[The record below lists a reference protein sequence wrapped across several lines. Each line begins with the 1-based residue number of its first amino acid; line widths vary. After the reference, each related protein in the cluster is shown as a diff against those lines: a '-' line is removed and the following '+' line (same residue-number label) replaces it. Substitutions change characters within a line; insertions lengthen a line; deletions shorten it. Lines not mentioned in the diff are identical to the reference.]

1 MRTDWP
7 FGPAL
12 EKARISAGL
21 SVRAAARR
29 TNRAI
34 SSGRWY
40 QLESGIQKAKGQE
53 IPVGTTP
60 ATVAAA
66 ALAVDWDVNEALT
79 VAGFDPRDYQPQPVL
94 SPLQAASDDELLSE
108 IRRRFEEGRSRSG
121 VAGDERKHPFPE
133 VFYRSSNPS
142 DPGEAPGELR
152 RQESR

>member
-1 MRTDWP
+1 M
-7 FGPAL
+7 
-12 EKARISAGL
+12 
-21 SVRAAARR
+21 RAAARR

-40 QLESGIQKAKGQE
+40 QLESGVQKAKGQE

-66 ALAVDWDVNEALT
+66 AQAVDWDIDEALT

-94 SPLQAASDDELLSE
+94 SPLRVASDEELIAE
-108 IRRRFEEGRSRSG
+108 IRRRFEEGRSGAGRQP

-133 VFYRSSNPS
+133 VFYRGSNPS
-142 DPGEAPGELR
+142 DSGEAGGEFR
-152 RQESR
+152 RQEGGH